1 MREPTAAR
9 PRPRDIALLCVV
21 AWAVPGAAHLW
32 LRQSFKGIVFLVV
45 LPLMFVIGIALQGR
59 LFPFEPASPLVALAF
74 LAELSIGVPF
84 LIAEALKLGAGQV
97 TAAAFEYANAF
108 LIVSGLLNLLVML
121 DAYDV
126 ALGRKSRNPPGE
138 PR

>member
-9 PRPRDIALLCVV
+9 HQPRDIALLCAA

-32 LRQSFKGIVFLVV
+32 LRQYFKGVVFLAV

-74 LAELSIGVPF
+74 LAELSIGLPF

-97 TAAAFEYANAF
+97 TA
-108 LIVSGLLNLLVML
+108 
-121 DAYDV
+121 
-126 ALGRKSRNPPGE
+126 
-138 PR
+138 